1 MIISWLL
8 VYRKYISRG
17 WAIRD
22 KKKGRVGKCKTTA
35 KVATACET
43 SARIGSTVRL
53 FPPGFRPGKMST
65 ILIILASKKAKNLA
79 CVDV

>member
-1 MIISWLL
+1 MGNP
-8 VYRKYISRG
+8 RQ
-17 WAIRD
+17 
-22 KKKGRVGKCKTTA
+22 KKGRVGKCKTTA
-35 KVATACET
+35 KVATACEK